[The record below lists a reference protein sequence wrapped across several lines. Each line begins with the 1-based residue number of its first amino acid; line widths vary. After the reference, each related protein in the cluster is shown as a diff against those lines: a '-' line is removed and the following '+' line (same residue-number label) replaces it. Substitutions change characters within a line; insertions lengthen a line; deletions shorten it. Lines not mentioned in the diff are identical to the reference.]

1 MSNKFEWIYLKENNK
16 KKNTQYAK
24 EGTSSKSYLHF
35 LRLKQEHNTKK
46 TILNLKMVTYMKDQN

>member
-1 MSNKFEWIYLKENNK
+1 MLKR
-16 KKNTQYAK
+16 K
-24 EGTSSKSYLHF
+24 EGTSSKGPLHF